1 DIVARSGTPIKAA
14 DGGQVIQAEYSRSY
28 GYYVLIY
35 HGGGFAT
42 RYSHLSGLNVSAGQL
57 VERGQVIGFL
67 GSTGWSTGPHLD
79 FEVRINGVPQN
90 PLQYLQ

>member
-1 DIVARSGTPIKAA
+1 VTKITEFGP
-14 DGGQVIQAEYSRSY
+14 GQ
-28 GYYVLIY
+28 
-35 HGGGFAT
+35 F
-42 RYSHLSGLNVSAGQL
+42 

-67 GSTGWSTGPHLD
+67 GSTGWPTGPHLD

>member
-1 DIVARSGTPIKAA
+1 MTKVSEFGP
-14 DGGQVIQAEYSRSY
+14 GQ
-28 GYYVLIY
+28 
-35 HGGGFAT
+35 F
-42 RYSHLSGLNVSAGQL
+42 

-90 PLQYLQ
+90 PLQYLQQFNSSALNTCQYLSQNFQTEVIMKKNKNAKLIFKEHWKVSEKEP